1 MSKIYSDINLVLR
14 LVFDLFREMEAS
26 LPTKAESENMRKVKT
41 WSSAHR
47 QKRQSYL
54 FRLLKGN

>member
-1 MSKIYSDINLVLR
+1 MSRIYSDINLVLR
-14 LVFDLFREMEAS
+14 LVFREMEAS
-26 LPTKAESENMRKVKT
+26 LPTKAEFENMRKVKT